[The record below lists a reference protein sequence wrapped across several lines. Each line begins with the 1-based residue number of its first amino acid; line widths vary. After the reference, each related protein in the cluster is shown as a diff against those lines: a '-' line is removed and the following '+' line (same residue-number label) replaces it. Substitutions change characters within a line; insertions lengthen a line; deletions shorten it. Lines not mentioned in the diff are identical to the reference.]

1 VGSDCD
7 RRSIAGI
14 VVFCVRSRSDRCA
27 FAVLEVGLVGA
38 AADGTVLRGL
48 RAIVAVCRNG
58 ISDGDK
64 SMEAS

>member
-1 VGSDCD
+1 M
-7 RRSIAGI
+7 
-14 VVFCVRSRSDRCA
+14 VFCVRSRSDRCA
-27 FAVLEVGLVGA
+27 FAVLEVGLGGA